1 MVCGGTMWLGMPVIT
16 LPPQDVLSGKVT
28 MAGDGQLVGIYGR
41 RRLHES
47 FSNITACSAHS
58 IPSIDRTNSRYLTGP
73 I

>member
-1 MVCGGTMWLGMPVIT
+1 MWLGMPVIT

-28 MAGDGQLVGIYGR
+28 MAGDGELVEIYGR

-47 FSNITACSAHS
+47 FSNITASSSAHS
-58 IPSIDRTNSRYLTGP
+58 IPSTDRTNSRYLTGH